1 MTTIFI
7 DGEAGTT
14 GLQIRERLAARSD
27 VSLLTIDSAKRK
39 DTDARREMLNAADI
53 AILCLPDEAAR
64 DAVAMID
71 NAATRVIDASSAH
84 RTAPDWVYGFAEMAP
99 DQAKKIAEARFVANP
114 GCYPQGLIALVRP
127 LVKAGIVP
135 AGMPVVYNAVSGYS
149 GGGRTMIEAY
159 RAAGTDANPFM
170 PYGLTFAHKHL
181 PEMKHYSSLGRDPL
195 FQPAVGNYAQ
205 GMLGTVPVFLND
217 LAKPVTGAD
226 LAACLA
232 EHFGDSGFVTVVPY
246 EPGERV
252 ADLDPQALNGTNG
265 MRLHVFANDARGQAL
280 LVAVYDNLGKGASG
294 AAVQNLNIMIG
305 ADQAVGLDLPIAA

>member
-1 MTTIFI
+1 MTTVFI

-27 VSLLTIDSAKRK
+27 VSLVGIDAARRK
-39 DTDARREMLNAADI
+39 DADARRELLNSADI
-53 AILCLPDEAAR
+53 AILCLPDAAAR
-64 DAVAMID
+64 EAVAMID
-71 NAATRVIDASSAH
+71 NPETRVIDASSAH

-99 DQAKKIAEARFVANP
+99 DQTARIAQARFLTNP
-114 GCYPQGLIALVRP
+114 GCYPQGLIALMRP
-127 LVKAGIVP
+127 LIKAGILP
-135 AGMPVVYNAVSGYS
+135 ADMAVVYSAVSGYS

-159 RAAGTDANPFM
+159 QAAGADANPFM

-181 PEMKHYSSLGRDPL
+181 PEMTRYSGLNRDPL

-205 GMLGTVPVFLND
+205 GMLGTVPVFLD
-217 LAKPVTGAD
+217 ELAKPVSGAD

-232 EHFGDSGFVTVVPY
+232 EYFGEGGFVTVAPY
-246 EPGERV
+246 EPGERA
-252 ADLDPQALNGTNG
+252 ADLDQQALNGSNG
-265 MRLHVFANDARGQAL
+265 MRLHVFANDARRQAL

-305 ADQAVGLDLPIAA
+305 ADQAIGLNLPIAA